1 MYFAPFLIKLIV
13 FIFTI
18 SLSLASV
25 NATNPKIKLFEILGL
40 SENISIDETLFN
52 ILVEKLEELGIEEDE
67 LSDGYEFMG
76 GSSALNNYL
85 NKNAKRLVILLGGEI
100 EDNDSDERDDNK
112 QGPVK
117 NEKFIDEKK
126 TRFLF
131 EEFENIETKENKIEN
146 MVSENKDIYKIGG
159 YFSMPVILSQT
170 TEFFDRASVSIYGF
184 NFITP
189 FRLEKLGRILEALT
203 KAKPGI
209 LSPNFM
215 FEIRAYYFE
224 KVLSDSV
231 REIFGGSSYFYLG
244 FYDKIMMSGRETN
257 FSFLVGNTHFNSV
270 GFLLTNSTQIP
281 LNLKKKNLKLYLI
294 SKTAIMHKFNNK
306 FTGWVD
312 LGISVRYDINTSKI
326 TKSRGLI
333 KRRQTII
340 K

>member
-18 SLSLASV
+18 SSSLSSI
-25 NATNPKIKLFEILGL
+25 NATNPKIILFEILGL

-52 ILVEKLEELGIEEDE
+52 VLVEKLEELGIEEEE
-67 LSDGYEFMG
+67 LLDGYEFMG
-76 GSSALNNYL
+76 GSSALNNYI
-85 NKNAKRLVILLGGEI
+85 NKNAKRLVILLGGKI
-100 EDNDSDERDDNK
+100 EDDDSDESDYIK
-112 QGPVK
+112 EELVK
-117 NEKFIDEKK
+117 NGKLIDEKK

-189 FRLEKLGRILEALT
+189 FRLEKLGRILEVIT

-209 LSPNFM
+209 LSPKIM

-231 REIFGGSSYFYLG
+231 KEIFGGSSYFHVG
-244 FYDKIMMSGRETN
+244 FYDKIMVRGRETD
-257 FSFLVGNTHFNSV
+257 FSFLIGKTHFNSI
-270 GFLLTNSTQIP
+270 GFLLTNGTQIP
-281 LNLKKKNLKLYLI
+281 LKLKKNNLKLYLI

-306 FTGWVD
+306 YTGWVD